1 MIDTFA
7 RPSALESH
15 QDRSTC
21 DSFQVRLVYKI
32 EIQNNSCSHTLNGE
46 FRCLTRA
53 APPRMPVPTL
63 ARLYD
68 RYLCVFELNEALEQ
82 GTAIFG
88 VERRDLLVDLSRPSI
103 DIDRPEIQLTR
114 R

>member
-1 MIDTFA
+1 
-7 RPSALESH
+7 
-15 QDRSTC
+15 
-21 DSFQVRLVYKI
+21 
-32 EIQNNSCSHTLNGE
+32 
-46 FRCLTRA
+46 
-53 APPRMPVPTL
+53 MPVPTL

-68 RYLCVFELNEALEQ
+68 RYLYVFELNEALEQ